1 MTKDVKILVF
11 PGDGIGK
18 EVIPEGVR
26 VLRALER
33 GFRGLFRVHT
43 TSVNWG
49 IDYYKEQLARG
60 AGKNAGVVPED
71 FVERLKRSGCD
82 AILLGALGD
91 PATLP
96 DHVTL
101 APLIAMRQGLEQ
113 YVCLRPAKL
122 YPGVR
127 TPLAT
132 TRPID
137 IAVVRENS
145 EGEYAC
151 NGGRFRA
158 GTADEVATEVSIHT
172 RKGAERI
179 VRYACDLALR
189 RRGHVTLATKSN
201 ALKYG
206 MVLWDRVF
214 DDVVREYNGRLA
226 RAGKKGLRADKC
238 HVDALA
244 MDFVRRPHTLDV
256 VVGSNLFGDILSDL
270 GGAIVG
276 SLGLAPSANI
286 NPERRYPSMFE
297 PVHGSALDIAGRRI
311 ANPVGTIRAVSMM
324 LAHLELPAPAA
335 ALDRALED
343 HFARA
348 PLTARTPDLGGSAH
362 TEDVTTDILRRIKY
376 DEF

>member
-1 MTKDVKILVF
+1 MTKEVKVLVF

-18 EVIPEGVR
+18 EVIPEGLR
-26 VLRALER
+26 VLRELER

-43 TSVNWG
+43 KGVNWG
-49 IDYYKEQLARG
+49 IDYYKEQVARG
-60 AGKNAGVVPED
+60 AGRTASVVPED
-71 FVERLKRSGCD
+71 FVARLKRSGCD

-91 PATLP
+91 PTTLP

-101 APLIAMRQGLEQ
+101 APLIAMRQELDQ

-132 TRPID
+132 TKPID

-158 GTADEVATEVSIHT
+158 GTPDEVATEVSIHT
-172 RKGAERI
+172 RKGVERI
-179 VRYACDLALR
+179 VRYACDLALQ
-189 RRGHVTLATKSN
+189 RRGHITLATKSN
-201 ALKYG
+201 AIKYG
-206 MVLWDRVF
+206 MVMWDRVF
-214 DDVVREYNGRLA
+214 DEVVREYQQRR
-226 RAGKKGLRADKC
+226 RAPLRADKC

-244 MDFVRRPHTLDV
+244 MDFVRKPHTLDV

-270 GGAIVG
+270 GGAISG

-297 PVHGSALDIAGRRI
+297 PVHGSALDIAGKRI
-311 ANPVGTIRAVSMM
+311 ANPIGTIRAVSMM
-324 LAHLELPAPAA
+324 LAFLELPAPAA
-335 ALDRALED
+335 ALDRALEA
-343 HFARA
+343 HFAHA
-348 PLTARTPDLGGSAH
+348 PRSARTPDLGGTAH